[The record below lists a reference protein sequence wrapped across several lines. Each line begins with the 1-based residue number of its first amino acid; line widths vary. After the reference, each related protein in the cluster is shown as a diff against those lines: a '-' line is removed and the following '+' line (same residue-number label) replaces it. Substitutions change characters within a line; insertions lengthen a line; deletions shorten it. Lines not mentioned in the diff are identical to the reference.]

1 MSGAEAF
8 YVHYV
13 LQRAKVLCYLR
24 TLVKQGVWCTDSGD
38 ELSISGMST
47 SHILNSMSM
56 LKRHYSEYDTD
67 RQEIAEQYISL
78 FSAELEKRYPRE
90 DPAIMNG

>member
-1 MSGAEAF
+1 MSGVEAF

-13 LQRAKVLCYLR
+13 LSRAKELSYLR

-38 ELSISGMST
+38 EISISEMST
-47 SHILNSMSM
+47 SHILNSMNM
-56 LKRHYSEYDTD
+56 LKRHYSEYDTG

-78 FSAELEKRYPRE
+78 FSAELEKRYPKE